1 MFSRSVPSTEAF
13 PTLALAPSVVKDCVD
28 GGEGVPTPMLAVTA
42 LARDTLQKHIDG
54 VNKHLTPGKNTIQIS
69 LYNGLKAHVVTGPPA
84 SLAGLVKQL
93 RKIKAESGKDQSKVP
108 FSKRLPVFSLRFLPV
123 GVPYH
128 SHYLEGCTAQ
138 ILKDIG
144 EEDVQWWERRK
155 LTIPVF
161 NTEDGS
167 DLRQPKDSSS
177 GLAQDLCDLICTQ
190 PIHWVHATTYDRTVS
205 HVVDFGPGGVSGIG
219 SLIAREQEGT
229 GLRVVFAS
237 AGTAGRGNEET
248 YSSSVLRVEPR
259 WSEKFTPRLI
269 RTLDGKIRLDTP
281 MSRLLS
287 KAPLMVAG
295 MTPSTVQAGFVA
307 ATLNAGYHIE
317 LAGGG
322 HYNEKALRAKVDE
335 ISKQF
340 KTPGLAVTLNSL
352 YINRAYLSSEHI
364 SSLLKR

>member
-1 MFSRSVPSTEAF
+1 M
-13 PTLALAPSVVKDCVD
+13 D
-28 GGEGVPTPMLAVTA
+28 GGEGTPTPMLAVTG
-42 LARDTLQKHIDG
+42 LARDTLQKHIEG
-54 VNKHLTPGKNTIQIS
+54 INKHLAASDNKNAIQIS

-84 SLAGLVKQL
+84 ALAGLVQQL

-108 FSKRLPVFSLRFLPV
+108 FSKRLPVFSIRFLPV

-128 SHYLEGCTAQ
+128 SHYLQGCTDQ

-144 EEDVQWWERRK
+144 EDVQWWQRQK
-155 LTIPVF
+155 LTIPIY

-167 DLRQPKDSSS
+167 DLRQPKDNST

-190 PIHWVHATTYDRTVS
+190 PIHWVNATTYDRSVS

-237 AGTAGRGNEET
+237 GGTSGRGNEET
-248 YSSSVLRVEPR
+248 YSSTVLRSEPR
-259 WSEKFTPRLI
+259 WSEKFTPRLV
-269 RTLDGKIRLDTP
+269 RTRDGKIRLDTP

-287 KAPLMVAG
+287 KPPLMVAG

-307 ATLNAGYHIE
+307 ATLNAGFHIE

-340 KTPGLAVTLNSL
+340 KTPGLAITLNSL
-352 YINRAYLSSEHI
+352 YINRAFFFESVVPSRHLC
-364 SSLLKR
+364 